1 MNVRSFKLKAGSLLM
16 VLAITQSAWAGGGV
30 KATAK
35 FDGERP
41 KRSVLKMDADQ
52 YCATANKKKDGSPKK
67 VGSEQAIVSKSGMV
81 KNVIVYVKDGLGDAK
96 FDTPAEQAELNQQG
110 CMYKPHVLSLQTGQP
125 MLIKNSDST
134 LHNIHSFAEKQRG
147 FNFAQ
152 PKKGDEKEVKFARP
166 EIVKV
171 KCDVHPWMS
180 AHIGVFDHPF
190 HAVTGKKGTCDIND
204 LPAGE
209 YTLVAWHETFGEM
222 EQKVTVAD
230 GAAVEVEFVFK
241 AK

>member
-1 MNVRSFKLKAGSLLM
+1 MKTFAAKLGALALVAM
-16 VLAITQSAWAGGGV
+16 IAQPVLAGGGV

-41 KRSVLKMDADQ
+41 KRTVLKMDADQ
-52 YCATANKKKDGSPKK
+52 YCAKANEKK
-67 VGSEQAIVSKSGMV
+67 VGSEEAIVRKEGMV
-81 KNVIVYVKDGLGDAK
+81 KNVIVYVKDGLGDAEFEVPTEK
-96 FDTPAEQAELNQQG
+96 AELNQQG
-110 CMYKPHVLSLQTGQP
+110 CMYHPHVQALQAKQP
-125 MLIKNSDST
+125 MIVKNSDAT
-134 LHNIHSFAEKQRG
+134 LHNIHSFAEKQKA

-152 PKKGDEKEVKFARP
+152 PKQGDEKEVTFSRP

-180 AHIGVFDHPF
+180 AYIGVFDHPF
-190 HAVTGKKGTCDIND
+190 HAVTEKDGTCELAD
-204 LPAGE
+204 LPPGE
-209 YTLVAWHETFGEM
+209 YTLAAWHETFGEV

-230 GAAVEVEFVFK
+230 GEAAEVEFVFK

>member
-1 MNVRSFKLKAGSLLM
+1 MKTFAAKLGAM
-16 VLAITQSAWAGGGV
+16 VLVAAIAQPVLAGGGV

-41 KRSVLKMDADQ
+41 RRTVLKMDADQ
-52 YCATANKKKDGSPKK
+52 YCATANKKADGSPKK
-67 VGSEQAIVSKSGMV
+67 VGSEEAIVSKSGMI
-81 KNVIVYVKDGLGDAK
+81 KNVIVYVKDGLGDAEFEVPTEK
-96 FDTPAEQAELNQQG
+96 AELDQKG
-110 CMYKPHVLSLQTGQP
+110 CMYHPHVQAVQAKQP
-125 MLIKNSDST
+125 IIVKNSDAT
-134 LHNIHSFAEKQRG
+134 LHNIHSFAQKQKA

-152 PKKGDEKEVKFARP
+152 PKQGDEKEVSFARP

-180 AHIGVFDHPF
+180 AYVGVFDHPF
-190 HAVTGKKGTCDIND
+190 HAVTEKDGTCELSD

-209 YTLVAWHETFGEM
+209 YTLAAWHETFGEV

-230 GAAVEVEFVFK
+230 GAAAEVEFVFK
-241 AK
+241 EK

>member
-1 MNVRSFKLKAGSLLM
+1 MKTFAAKLGALALVAM
-16 VLAITQSAWAGGGV
+16 IAQPVLAGGGV

-41 KRSVLKMDADQ
+41 KRTVLKMDADQ
-52 YCATANKKKDGSPKK
+52 YCAKANEKK
-67 VGSEQAIVSKSGMV
+67 VGSEEAIVSKEGMV
-81 KNVIVYVKDGLGDAK
+81 KNVIVYVKDGLGDAEFEVPTEK
-96 FDTPAEQAELNQQG
+96 AELNQQG
-110 CMYKPHVLSLQTGQP
+110 CMYHPHVQALQAKQP
-125 MLIKNSDST
+125 MIVKNSDAT
-134 LHNIHSFAEKQRG
+134 LHNIHSFAEKQKA

-152 PKKGDEKEVKFARP
+152 PKQGDEKEVTFSRP

-180 AHIGVFDHPF
+180 AYIGVFDHPF
-190 HAVTGKKGTCDIND
+190 HAVTEKDGTCELAD
-204 LPAGE
+204 LPPGE
-209 YTLVAWHETFGEM
+209 YTLAAWHETFGEV

-230 GAAVEVEFVFK
+230 GEAAEVEFVFK

>member
-1 MNVRSFKLKAGSLLM
+1 MNIRSLGARVGSFVL
-16 VLAITQSAWAGGGV
+16 VLALAQSALAGGGV
-30 KATAK
+30 KATTK

-67 VGSEQAIVSKSGMV
+67 VGSQEAIVSKSGTLR
-81 KNVIVYVKDGLGDAK
+81 NVIVFVKDGLGDAK
-96 FDTPAEQAELNQQG
+96 FETPAEMAHLNQEG
-110 CMYKPHVLSLQTGQP
+110 CMYKPHVQTLQTGQV
-125 MLIKNSDST
+125 MLIKNSDAT
-134 LHNIHSFAEKQRG
+134 LHNIHSFAKKQRA

-152 PKKGDEKEVKFARP
+152 PRKGGEKEVKFARP

-180 AHIGVFDHPF
+180 AYVGVFDHPF
-190 HAVTGKKGTCDIND
+190 HAVSGKKGTCELSD
-204 LPAGE
+204 LPAGD
-209 YTLVAWHETFGEM
+209 YTIAAWHETFGEV
-222 EQKVTVAD
+222 EQKVTVVD
-230 GAAVEVEFVFK
+230 GEAVELEFVFK